1 MAIKMLK
8 KELIRMNRIT
18 QGTNIKYVGEDGQ
31 VLEIS
36 PQTLLFKPNKNV
48 QTPTPVKDKARVN
61 PKSLVKGDSS
71 STSEAEDGD
80 KSWLRSRS
88 QLEGFGE
95 FSESEGTL
103 ELTPTCR
110 VRSFKRKAC

>member
-1 MAIKMLK
+1 MKMLK

-18 QGTNIKYVGEDGQ
+18 QGTNIKYVGEDGE

-48 QTPTPVKDKARVN
+48 KTPMKDDARVN
-61 PKSLVKGDSS
+61 RKSLVKGDSS
-71 STSEAEDGD
+71 STSEAEDPD

-110 VRSFKRKAC
+110 VRSLKRKAC